1 MAVCLLSECELLEAR
16 TPEDIADVRRLF
28 RAYADWLEVDLCF
41 QGFERELA
49 ELPGCYAP
57 PAGRLLIARVGG
69 EVVGCVG
76 LRPLEASV
84 CEMKRLWVEPGF
96 AGYGVGRASLKRSSP
111 RPAIS
116 AIGACA
122 STPFPRACRRPSIST
137 PRSAFSRS
145 PPITTIR
152 SPGWSCWN
160 SNFSQLRRGR
170 DQRSAAAICASRRSS
185 ARPAGS

>member
-28 RAYADWLEVDLCF
+28 RAYAGWLEVDLCF

-96 AGYGVGRASLKRSSP
+96 AGYGIGRALSE
-111 RPAIS
+111 AIV
-116 AIGACA
+116 
-122 STPFPRACRRPSIST
+122 
-137 PRSAFSRS
+137 
-145 PPITTIR
+145 
-152 SPGWSCWN
+152 
-160 SNFSQLRRGR
+160 
-170 DQRSAAAICASRRSS
+170 AAARQIGYRRMRLDTIP
-185 ARPAGS
+185 ARMPAAQHLYAALGFRQIPAYYDNPLAGVVMLELEL

>member
-96 AGYGVGRASLKRSSP
+96 AGYGVGRALAE
-111 RPAIS
+111 AIV
-116 AIGACA
+116 
-122 STPFPRACRRPSIST
+122 
-137 PRSAFSRS
+137 
-145 PPITTIR
+145 
-152 SPGWSCWN
+152 
-160 SNFSQLRRGR
+160 
-170 DQRSAAAICASRRSS
+170 AAARQIGYRRMRLDTIP
-185 ARPAGS
+185 ARMPAAQHIYAALGFREIPAYYDNPLAGVVMLELEL

>member
-1 MAVCLLSECELLEAR
+1 MAVCLLSECELLQAR

-76 LRPLEASV
+76 LRRLETGV
-84 CEMKRLWVEPGF
+84 WEMKRLWVEPGF
-96 AGYGVGRASLKRSSP
+96 AGYGVGRALAE
-111 RPAIS
+111 AIV
-116 AIGACA
+116 
-122 STPFPRACRRPSIST
+122 
-137 PRSAFSRS
+137 
-145 PPITTIR
+145 
-152 SPGWSCWN
+152 
-160 SNFSQLRRGR
+160 
-170 DQRSAAAICASRRSS
+170 AAARQIGYRRMRLDTIP
-185 ARPAGS
+185 ARMPAAQHLYAALGFLEIPAYYDNPLAGVVMLELEL